1 MSVALQLFRQLCDLG
16 TALAQVRDV
25 YEPCSDTWT
34 ALTCLLLTLDA
45 AIDTLVRSQGL
56 GGTDDAR

>member
-1 MSVALQLFRQLCDLG
+1 MSTALALFRQLCALG
-16 TALAQVRDV
+16 TALGQVRDL

-34 ALTCLLLTLDA
+34 ALTCLVLQLDE

-56 GGTDDAR
+56 GGSDDHA